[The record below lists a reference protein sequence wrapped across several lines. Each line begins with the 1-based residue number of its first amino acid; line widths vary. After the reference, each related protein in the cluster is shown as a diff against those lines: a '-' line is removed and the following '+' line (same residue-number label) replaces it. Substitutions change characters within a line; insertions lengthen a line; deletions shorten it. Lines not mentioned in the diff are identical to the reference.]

1 MSVHTQP
8 ARTHRHGWWWKTLV
22 AGFVL
27 WAATIVVTVTTSNAN
42 LVPTLILL
50 GSFLVPFSVV
60 LFAVERLSGSLAPS
74 HLFLAFFVGG
84 VCGVLGASLLE
95 SDLHVT
101 PWVFF
106 RVGLIEE
113 FVKAVVLVLMGRSAV
128 PKTAREG
135 ALLGASVGAGFAA
148 FESAGYAFNASLG
161 SQGIDLASLLQT
173 EATRSVMTPV
183 GHVLWT
189 ALFGAVVF
197 AAANPSTGRY
207 RITGRVVV
215 AFLGVA
221 VLHGL
226 WDSMGGIAA
235 LVAVVLT
242 GNALPVLEHGFLRP
256 GTDAAVSSL
265 SATSYFVGLLVVSVI
280 GLVALRLVL
289 RRHRPPAGQWAPPPG
304 TRDVT

>member
-8 ARTHRHGWWWKTLV
+8 PRTHRHGWWWKTLV

-27 WAATIVVTVTTSNAN
+27 WAATIVVTGLTAN
-42 LVPTLILL
+42 LNLIPTLILL

-60 LFAVERLSGSLAPS
+60 LFAVERLAGSLAPS

-95 SDLHVT
+95 SDLHAT

-113 FVKAVVLVLMGRSAV
+113 FVKVVVLLLMGRSAV

-161 SQGIDLASLLQT
+161 TRGIDLGSLLQT
-173 EATRSVMTPV
+173 EAMRSVMTPL

-189 ALFGAVVF
+189 ALLGAVVF

-207 RITGRVVV
+207 RITGGVVA

-265 SATSYFVGLLVVSVI
+265 SATCYFIGLLAVSAVGLI
-280 GLVALRLVL
+280 ALRLVL
-289 RRHRPPAGQWAPPPG
+289 GRRRTQTGG
-304 TRDVT
+304 

>member
-1 MSVHTQP
+1 MSVEAVP
-8 ARTHRHGWWWKTLV
+8 GRTHRHGWWWKTLL

-27 WAATIVVTVTTSNAN
+27 WIATIVVTGFTAN
-42 LVPTLILL
+42 VNLIPTLILL
-50 GSFLVPFSVV
+50 GSFLVPFVVV
-60 LFAVERLSGSLAPS
+60 LFAVERLEGSLAPS

-95 SDLHVT
+95 SDLHAT
-101 PWVFF
+101 AWVFF

-113 FVKAVVLVLMGRSAV
+113 FVKAVVLLLMGRSAI
-128 PKTAREG
+128 PKTARQG

-161 SQGIDLASLLQT
+161 TSGINLGSLLQT
-173 EATRSVMTPV
+173 EAMRSVMTPL

-197 AAANPSTGRY
+197 AAANPSTGRF

-221 VLHGL
+221 ILHGL

-242 GNALPVLEHGFLRP
+242 GNAVPVLEHGFIRP

-265 SATSYFVGLLVVSVI
+265 SATCYFVGLLVVSVI

-289 RRHRPPAGQWAPPPG
+289 RRRRTEARRPPW
-304 TRDVT
+304 